1 MYPANLAP
9 IARKL
14 CLVPAFISTFAGT
27 KHSLVPAKVWQFS
40 TIILPKLQL

>member
-14 CLVPAFISTFAGT
+14 FSARIYVYICL
-27 KHSLVPAKVWQFS
+27 
-40 TIILPKLQL
+40 IILPKLQL